1 MGQDADGEPVSPT
14 KSRTNIHESN
24 LNSRYHDIEDTIRK
38 QSNTALMSDLTCKRS
53 SASRERGL
61 VAGFSSMSNWFWT
74 FRSSGKHAEAS
85 DNADGRTSR
94 AKSRSLHV
102 AFQTG
107 SCPYHILYSL
117 GDDQAQPHS
126 PRHRPIGSVRPVQR
140 VTTGLTR
147 VWAKIPFGSRSGD
160 QYITM
165 HQLEFHILTAKELHG
180 RATPPK

>member
-1 MGQDADGEPVSPT
+1 MSPT
-14 KSRTNIHESN
+14 KSRTSIHESN
-24 LNSRYHDIEDTIRK
+24 LNSRYHDIENTIRN
-38 QSNTALMSDLTCKRS
+38 QSNTAALMCDLTWKRS
-53 SASRERGL
+53 SASREASAQGSHPCPTGSGQS
-61 VAGFSSMSNWFWT
+61 AH
-74 FRSSGKHAEAS
+74 GKHAEAS
-85 DNADGRTSR
+85 DNADGRASR
-94 AKSRSLHV
+94 ANSRSLHV

-107 SCPYHILYSL
+107 SCPYSILLSL
-117 GDDQAQPHS
+117 GDDQAQPHR

-160 QYITM
+160 QDITM